1 MKKVVTR
8 YIAIFTAAS
17 FAGAFSLR
25 WLALEFL
32 YHQMGDFWSG
42 IGSTIVATG
51 GLAVIIGFFLIRC
64 LSPLE
69 RVAAKA
75 RRGEA
80 ITVAER
86 EEALGVYAKVNRIT
100 IAANVIGFV
109 IGQFVVMFMDVR
121 AGVVP
126 YHLSCCVI
134 IMIQSLLVGAVAALY
149 EIYSLNIMM
158 ARYRS
163 LLGIHSIEEFG
174 KGWDLSLGAKVALTS
189 AVGLLYMGCNAFSA
203 AYGIIALPGTIGGR
217 PELGTYLR
225 FGMEAVTYSFAAC
238 FGLVAMIARDM
249 RKRIAATSAR
259 LRDLGQKGDLS
270 SRISL
275 SMNDDFGALMG
286 DLNGFIGELAR
297 LVKSIR
303 DETDVVAESAEGL
316 ARAAG
321 DSFAALGAIRETIG
335 VIEGEGESQGRL
347 IATANSGVRNMAEN
361 AAYVEQQVLLQSSAA
376 EQSSASVDE
385 MAANIA
391 SVAELSQKAGAL
403 SVELTSTSG
412 QGTAAIDSAV
422 ASIQEIKQASASV
435 REIVQDIQKIASR
448 TNLLSMNAAIEAAHA
463 GEAGRGFAIVAD
475 EVRSLASSS
484 AKSAKEIKG
493 LIEGM
498 VAKIDHGVAS
508 ISSAGKSF
516 AGISEG
522 IAKSSELMDT
532 IIAAMEEQKA
542 GAKETIQ
549 ATSSIVSAIQTIR
562 DLSRKQR
569 EYAEA
574 MAKDMELIVESSR
587 QISSAL
593 GENKDRTGALDASI
607 QKVKLSIGANG
618 SAVSNMRS
626 NVAVFRL

>member
-8 YIAIFTAAS
+8 YIAIFSAAS
-17 FAGAFSLR
+17 FAGSFSLR

-32 YHQMGDFWSG
+32 YHQMDDFWSG

-51 GLAVIIGFFLIRC
+51 GLAVIIGFLLIRC

-80 ITVAER
+80 ISAPER

-100 IAANVIGFV
+100 IAANVVGFV

-121 AGVVP
+121 GGVVP

-158 ARYRS
+158 AGYRS

-203 AYGIIALPGTIGGR
+203 AYGIIALPGTIGGK
-217 PELGTYLR
+217 PELGAYLR
-225 FGMEAVTYSFAAC
+225 FGIEAVAYSFAVC

-259 LRDLGQKGDLS
+259 LKGLGQKGDLS

-303 DETDVVAESAEGL
+303 DETDVVAASAEGL

-321 DSFAALGAIRETIG
+321 DSFTALGAIRETIG
-335 VIEGEGESQGRL
+335 VIEGEGEAQGKL
-347 IATANSGVRNMAEN
+347 VATANSGVRNMAEN
-361 AAYVEQQVLLQSSAA
+361 AAYVEQQVLLQASAA
-376 EQSSASVDE
+376 EQGSASVDE

-391 SVAELSQKAGAL
+391 SVAELSQKAGVL

-412 QGTAAIDSAV
+412 QGSVAIDSAV
-422 ASIQEIKQASASV
+422 ASIQEIKEASASV

-463 GEAGRGFAIVAD
+463 GESGRGFAVVASEIRKLAEKTD
-475 EVRSLASSS
+475 QHSKQIAKSLQTMKNLMDGASSS
-484 AKSAKEIKG
+484 AEKSTAQFASVVNLTNKVKDENASIKG
-493 LIEGM
+493 AIQEQ
-498 VAKIDHGVAS
+498 
-508 ISSAGKSF
+508 SAGGRQVLEALAEMNMLTVRVKDE
-516 AGISEG
+516 AD
-522 IAKSSELMDT
+522 ALRQSSENV
-532 IIAAMEEQKA
+532 IEEMGKL
-542 GAKETIQ
+542 T
-549 ATSSIVSAIQTIR
+549 AI
-562 DLSRKQR
+562 
-569 EYAEA
+569 
-574 MAKDMELIVESSR
+574 
-587 QISSAL
+587 
-593 GENKDRTGALDASI
+593 
-607 QKVKLSIGANG
+607 
-618 SAVSNMRS
+618 
-626 NVAVFRL
+626 